1 MIKNSREDRTNY
13 MVTWLLDDEYGI
25 QIDEFIQKYNPL
37 FGVNLTWALFVEMAV
52 YCFMEDVKNGKMDII
67 GLADCFDFS
76 KEQLKITPNEDE
88 LNKKLEEINKG

>member
-1 MIKNSREDRTNY
+1 MAGKSNKNPIFCSK
-13 MVTWLLDDEYGI
+13 DELCIRIG
-25 QIDEFIQKYNPL
+25 EFIKKYDPL
-37 FGVNLTWALFVEMAV
+37 FGVNLTWGLLLKMAV

-76 KEQLKITPNEDE
+76 KEQLELTPNEYE